1 MKVRLIATGTR
12 PLLIHNV
19 RLASPFEREV
29 AEHGQRLAAEAA
41 PVAPVEGRTEEQ
53 DPNVLVDELREEYA
67 QVELDQDRNP
77 TETGFIA
84 WLAVRATP
92 AAVAHGIA
100 RRRLGMGVPVAE
112 HTRVTDV
119 QAALVTLRAYLEDL
133 QDGFLQ
139 SEASAIFEAL
149 GKVEQHIRGEQK

>member
-1 MKVRLIATGTR
+1 MSLCQHGVQVGAG
-12 PLLIHNV
+12 
-19 RLASPFEREV
+19 FECTACVTTAPSAFEQQI

-41 PVAPVEGRTEEQ
+41 PVAPVEERTEE
-53 DPNVLVDELREEYA
+53 DD
-67 QVELDQDRNP
+67 
-77 TETGFIA
+77 
-84 WLAVRATP
+84 
-92 AAVAHGIA
+92 
-100 RRRLGMGVPVAE
+100 
-112 HTRVTDV
+112 DV